1 MDLARLLALVN
12 NDSASSGQRAIAA
25 WLASGAPLPARAPLS
40 TTRDDALVFLLARQL
55 AYDVTG
61 AARFHVPCQDAAA
74 LAWLARIS
82 IPGTIAQAKAQLL
95 NGHGTC
101 SMLDGPPPSGTK
113 LVTAC
118 FWVSS
123 SPRARTVAAPELTP
137 HMRWMQALGAG
148 LHVALGRGLVKPS
161 MDAAERCVDA
171 LAEHY
176 AGLGVPQPEGL
187 GDVLVLARELCL
199 WRAAERVLRGGT
211 VAELC
216 CSKDEVVWAARQL
229 VRFPAGD
236 IARQVAAAV
245 RYPDQPRFHTVY
257 HDLVEDVDYNYL
269 SVPLRAVKDVDLAAL
284 CTLAPVCVFVY
295 DAHGAFTTVKRTLP
309 VTQDLHT
316 SFPARILVLRP
327 FVDSMLARRDMVDAA
342 LTCSAS

>member
-12 NDSASSGQRAIAA
+12 NDSASTGQRAIAA
-25 WLASGAPLPARAPLS
+25 WLATGPPLPARAPAP
-40 TTRDDALVFLLARQL
+40 TADDALLLLLARQL
-55 AYDVTG
+55 ACDVTG
-61 AARFHVPCQDAAA
+61 AARLHVACADAAA
-74 LAWLARIS
+74 LAWLARVS
-82 IPGTIAQAKAQLL
+82 IPGTIAQAKARLL

-101 SMLDGPPPSGTK
+101 SVLDGPPPDAVK

-118 FWVSS
+118 FYVAS
-123 SPRARTVAAPELTP
+123 SPRARTLAAPDVSP

-148 LHVALGRGLVKPS
+148 LHVALGRGLLKLS

-176 AGLGVPQPEGL
+176 AGLGAPQPEGL

-199 WRAAERVLRGGT
+199 WRAGERVLRGGT

-216 CSKDEVVWAARQL
+216 CGKDEVAWAARQL
-229 VRFPAGD
+229 VHFPAGD
-236 IARQVAAAV
+236 VARQVAAAV

-284 CTLAPVCVFVY
+284 RTLAPVSVFVY
-295 DAHGAFTTVKRTLP
+295 DARGVLGSVKRTLP